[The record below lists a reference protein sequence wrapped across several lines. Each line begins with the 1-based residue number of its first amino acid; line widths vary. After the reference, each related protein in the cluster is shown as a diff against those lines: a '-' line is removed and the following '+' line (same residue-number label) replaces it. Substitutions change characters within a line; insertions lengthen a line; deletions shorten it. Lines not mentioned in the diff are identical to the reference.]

1 MASCGPVEKTKRYQM
16 KAKLVMFKADGKRK
30 DFLLQKSVTVIGRGE
45 ECDFQ
50 VPLLDV
56 SRRHCELTV
65 DGDRIRVK
73 DLASSNGTY
82 VNNKRVNESEL
93 RAGDRLAIGPVIFT
107 LQVDGVPGEIE
118 PVKTR
123 GQTLA
128 DGGPTTAEAVTRGQ
142 EQSAPL
148 ADAVADTDAK
158 MEELVVE
165 IKPVKQP
172 KAENEKPGAPV
183 DDPIAAL
190 EALAAQSKKKK

>member
-1 MASCGPVEKTKRYQM
+1 MASCGLLEETKRYQM
-16 KAKLVMFKADGKRK
+16 EAKLVMFKPDGKRR
-30 DFLLQKSVTVIGRGE
+30 DFLLEKSVTVIGRGE

-65 DGDRIRVK
+65 DGDRIKVK

-123 GQTLA
+123 GQELA
-128 DGGPTTAEAVTRGQ
+128 DGGPGTAEALARGR

-148 ADAVADTDAK
+148 AGTAADTDAK
-158 MEELVVE
+158 MEEMVVQ
-165 IKPVKQP
+165 IKPAAQP
-172 KAENEKPGAPV
+172 KAQDKPGAPV

>member
-1 MASCGPVEKTKRYQM
+1 M
-16 KAKLVMFKADGKRK
+16 KAKLVMFKPDGKRK
-30 DFLLQKSVTVIGRGE
+30 DFSLQKPVSVIGRGE

-65 DGDRIRVK
+65 DGERIRVK

-82 VNNKRVNESEL
+82 VNNKRVNESEMS
-93 RAGDRLAIGPVIFT
+93 AGDRLAIGPVIFT

-123 GQTLA
+123 GQKLA
-128 DGGPTTAEAVTRGQ
+128 EGGAAAAEVVTRGR
-142 EQSAPL
+142 EQSEPL
-148 ADAVADTDAK
+148 AGAAADTDAK
-158 MEELVVE
+158 MQEKVVE
-165 IKPVKQP
+165 IKPAAQP
-172 KAENEKPGAPV
+172 KPQEQPSAPIS
-183 DDPIAAL
+183 DPIAAL

>member
-1 MASCGPVEKTKRYQM
+1 ME
-16 KAKLVMFKADGKRK
+16 AKLVMFKPDGKRK
-30 DFLLQKSVTVIGRGE
+30 DFSLEKSVTVIGRGE

-65 DGDRIRVK
+65 DGDRIKVK

-82 VNNKRVNESEL
+82 VNNKRVNEAEL

-123 GQTLA
+123 GQKVA
-128 DGGPTTAEAVTRGQ
+128 GGGPATAEAVTQVQ

-148 ADAVADTDAK
+148 ADAAADTDAK
-158 MEELVVE
+158 MQEQVVE
-165 IKPVKQP
+165 TKPVKRP
-172 KAENEKPGAPV
+172 KAEEEKPSAPV

-190 EALAAQSKKKK
+190 EVLAAQSKKKK